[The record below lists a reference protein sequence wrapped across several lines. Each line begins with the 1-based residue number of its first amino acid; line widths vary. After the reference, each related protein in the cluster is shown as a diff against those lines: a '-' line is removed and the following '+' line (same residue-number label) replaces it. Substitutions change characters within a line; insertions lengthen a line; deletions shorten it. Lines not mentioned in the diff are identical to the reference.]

1 MKHSVSDSSL
11 YYIECLASKDY
22 LQTFSSEENI
32 HHLHSISE
40 EQSAYRYAP
49 DKWSIKQ
56 IIGHI
61 IDHERIMTYR
71 TLRFSRKDVTLLPS
85 YDQNLLVENS
95 RFDEQSFSQLLT
107 DFENVRSATISF
119 IKSLSQEQLALTVK
133 PGYFKLQLKIF

>member
-1 MKHSVSDSSL
+1 MKHSVSDSFL

-32 HHLHSISE
+32 HLLHSISE
-40 EQSAYRYAP
+40 EQSAYKYAP

-56 IIGHI
+56 ITGHI
-61 IDHERIMTYR
+61 TDHERIMTYR
-71 TLRFSRKDVTLLPS
+71 TLRFSRKDVTLLPD

-119 IKSLSQEQLALTVK
+119 IKSLSQGMLD
-133 PGYFKLQLKIF
+133 I